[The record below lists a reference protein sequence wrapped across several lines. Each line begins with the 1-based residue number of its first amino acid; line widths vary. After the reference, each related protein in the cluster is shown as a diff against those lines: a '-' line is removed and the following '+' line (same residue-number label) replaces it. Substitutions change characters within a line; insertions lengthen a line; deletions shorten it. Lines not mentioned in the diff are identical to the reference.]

1 MQEGVLLQVLR
12 PFLPFLSTK
21 PTREMEG
28 VPIVQKARKKRLH
41 AVMDDEKIE
50 EHEVLLKPAALRRHN
65 SMTGKTSDMNASEAN
80 ISERE
85 VDLLNISRRDSMM
98 SVTMKEDI
106 ERSVSFRGDF
116 SLLHVGRKLC
126 AAVFVT
132 LDVDQS
138 SYVAKYLGVITNA
151 VIVLA
156 VLSYVASTN
165 PQLRYIPTTCAF
177 PVCNNDPN
185 LCPGYMVCADAEL
198 PIVTAVENF
207 TTYYFTAEYCL
218 RFLTVSKETRSNDDH
233 HAYYPISAFI

>member
-156 VLSYVASTN
+156 VLWNTGLVWP
-165 PQLRYIPTTCAF
+165 PQPA
-177 PVCNNDPN
+177 
-185 LCPGYMVCADAEL
+185 
-198 PIVTAVENF
+198 
-207 TTYYFTAEYCL
+207 CL
-218 RFLTVSKETRSNDDH
+218 RS
-233 HAYYPISAFI
+233 